1 MVSVTNCSV
10 LIRCAAC
17 KLPTDFL
24 NVDEQNTFGDTW
36 TQMTIGACLGFR
48 RIIRIGS
55 LVNEFV
61 IVADHQVTEVRC
73 ILHATSACCRIRK
86 DATSNP

>member
-1 MVSVTNCSV
+1 
-10 LIRCAAC
+10 
-17 KLPTDFL
+17 
-24 NVDEQNTFGDTW
+24 
-36 TQMTIGACLGFR
+36 MTIGAFFGFR

-61 IVADHQVTEVRC
+61 IVVDHQVTEVRC
-73 ILHATSACCRIRK
+73 ILHATSACCKIRK